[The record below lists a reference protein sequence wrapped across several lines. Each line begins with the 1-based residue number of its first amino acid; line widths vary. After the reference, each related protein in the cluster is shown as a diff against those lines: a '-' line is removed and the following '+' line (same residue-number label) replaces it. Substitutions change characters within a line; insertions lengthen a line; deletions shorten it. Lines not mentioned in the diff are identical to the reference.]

1 MVVWK
6 CFEGRSNVY
15 LSFCFIMERSTM
27 KSFAYA
33 ARGFR
38 YALRGE
44 QNFQL
49 EMLAAA
55 VAIFGMYAFD
65 VSSGERV
72 ALVLSIAVVLS
83 LELVN
88 TAVERMMDML
98 KPRVHPYVRVI
109 KDVMAAAVL
118 VASLGALAIG
128 LIIFL
133 PRVLEWFR

>member
-1 MVVWK
+1 MVL
-6 CFEGRSNVY
+6 FLLSMGRSAV
-15 LSFCFIMERSTM
+15 
-27 KSFAYA
+27 KSFSYA

-55 VAIFGMYAFD
+55 VTIFGMYAFD
-65 VSSGERV
+65 ISSGERV
-72 ALVLSIAVVLS
+72 ALVLCIAVVLS

-88 TAVERMMDML
+88 TAVERMMDMM

-109 KDVMAAAVL
+109 KDVMAASVL
-118 VASLGALAIG
+118 VASLGALAVG
-128 LIIFL
+128 LIIFF
-133 PRVLEWFR
+133 PRVLEWFG

>member
-1 MVVWK
+1 MFEVGIYLLLL
-6 CFEGRSNVY
+6 CF
-15 LSFCFIMERSTM
+15 CMERSVV
-27 KSFAYA
+27 KSFSYA
-33 ARGFR
+33 ARGLR

-55 VAIFGMYAFD
+55 VAIFGMYVFD

-72 ALVLSIAVVLS
+72 ALVLCIAVVLS

-118 VASLGALAIG
+118 IASLGALAVG

-133 PRVLEWFR
+133 PRVLEIFT

>member
-1 MVVWK
+1 M
-6 CFEGRSNVY
+6 FEVGMY
-15 LSFCFIMERSTM
+15 LLLLRFCMERSVV
-27 KSFAYA
+27 KSFSYA
-33 ARGFR
+33 ARGLR

-55 VAIFGMYAFD
+55 VAIFGMYVFD

-72 ALVLSIAVVLS
+72 ALVLCIAVVLS

-118 VASLGALAIG
+118 IASLGALAVG

-133 PRVLEWFR
+133 PRVLEIFT

>member
-1 MVVWK
+1 
-6 CFEGRSNVY
+6 
-15 LSFCFIMERSTM
+15 M

-55 VAIFGMYAFD
+55 VAIFGMYVFD

-128 LIIFL
+128 LIVFL
-133 PRVLEWFR
+133 PRVLEWFG